1 MKHNNRLYKLYL
13 TDSIHKGVFV
23 GNWIVQKC
31 AEDEA
36 KHYLKLYAHSM
47 RIEVID
53 TETTQVISD
62 YEITRREVCPW

>member
-1 MKHNNRLYKLYL
+1 MKHNRLYKLYL
-13 TDSIHKGVFV
+13 TDSIHKDVFV

-31 AEDEA
+31 AEEEA

-53 TETTQVISD
+53 KATMKVIHE
-62 YEITRREVCPW
+62 YEITKREVK

>member
-13 TDSIHKGVFV
+13 TDSISKNVFV

-36 KHYLKLYAHSM
+36 RHYLKLYAHSM
-47 RIEVID
+47 KIEIID
-53 TETTQVISD
+53 TETMKVISD
-62 YEITRREVCPW
+62 YEISRREA

>member
-13 TDSIHKGVFV
+13 TDSIHKDVFV

-31 AEDEA
+31 AEEEA
-36 KHYLKLYAHSM
+36 RHYLKLYAHKI

-53 TETTQVISD
+53 TEAMNIISE
-62 YEITRREVCPW
+62 YEITRREI

>member
-1 MKHNNRLYKLYL
+1 MKHNRLYKLYL
-13 TDSIHKGVFV
+13 TDSIHKDVFV

-31 AEDEA
+31 VEEEA

-53 TETTQVISD
+53 KATMKVIHE
-62 YEITRREVCPW
+62 YEITR

>member
-13 TDSIHKGVFV
+13 TDSIHKNVFV
-23 GNWIVQKC
+23 GNWVVRKC

-36 KHYLKLYAHSM
+36 RHYLKLYAHKM

-53 TETTQVISD
+53 TEAMQIIYD
-62 YEITRREVCPW
+62 YEITRREVA

>member
-1 MKHNNRLYKLYL
+1 MKHNRLYKLYL
-13 TDSIHKGVFV
+13 TDSIHKDVFV

-36 KHYLKLYAHSM
+36 RHYLKLYAHSM

-53 TETTQVISD
+53 TETTQVIYD
-62 YEITRREVCPW
+62 YEITRGEVKLW

>member
-13 TDSIHKGVFV
+13 TDSIHKNVFV

-31 AEDEA
+31 AEEEA
-36 KHYLKLYAHSM
+36 RHYLKLYAHSM

-53 TETTQVISD
+53 TETMNVISE
-62 YEITRREVCPW
+62 YEINRREVA

>member
-13 TDSIHKGVFV
+13 TDSIHKDVFV

-31 AEDEA
+31 AEDGA
-36 KHYLKLYAHSM
+36 RHYLKLYAHSM

-53 TETTQVISD
+53 TETMQVISE
-62 YEITRREVCPW
+62 YEITR

>member
-13 TDSIHKGVFV
+13 TDSIHKDVFV

-36 KHYLKLYAHSM
+36 KHYLKLYAHKM

-53 TETTQVISD
+53 TETR
-62 YEITRREVCPW
+62 EIIHEYKMTRQEVE

>member
-1 MKHNNRLYKLYL
+1 MKHNRLYKLYL
-13 TDSIHKGVFV
+13 TDSIHKNVFV
-23 GNWIVQKC
+23 GNWISKKC

-53 TETTQVISD
+53 TEAMNAISE
-62 YEITRREVCPW
+62 YEITRQEVA